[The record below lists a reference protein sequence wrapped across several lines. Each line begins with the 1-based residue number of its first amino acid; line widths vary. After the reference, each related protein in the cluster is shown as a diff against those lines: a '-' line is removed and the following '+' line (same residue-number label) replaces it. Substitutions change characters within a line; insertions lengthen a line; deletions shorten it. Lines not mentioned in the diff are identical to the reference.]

1 MEKTCGEGVVS
12 IIDDDRGIRLA
23 LAALMR
29 SVGLA
34 AEAFATAEEFLESST
49 MDQTACLVLDVHL
62 PKMSGLELQQ
72 LLTGDGRRVPTIF
85 ITAHECERARA
96 LALQY
101 GAAAFLSKPLSG
113 GVLLACVRAA
123 MKLSSL

>member
-12 IIDDDRGIRLA
+12 IIDDDRGIRVA

-29 SVGLA
+29 SAGLTA
-34 AEAFATAEEFLESST
+34 KAFATAEEFLDSGAL
-49 MDQTACLVLDVHL
+49 DQTACLVLDVHL

-72 LLTGDGRRVPTIF
+72 RLAGDGRRVPTVF
-85 ITAHECERARA
+85 ITARECERARA
-96 LALQY
+96 LALQF

-113 GVLLACVRAA
+113 GVLLAWVRAA
-123 MKLSSL
+123 MKS